1 MNKGRSGLC
10 QAPVQFA
17 AVGMWAGTVLQ
28 GKLGLRQQ
36 QEVQCLP
43 PKPFKL

>member
-1 MNKGRSGLC
+1 MNKGQVWAVPGSC
-10 QAPVQFA
+10 